1 MATTT
6 TAPQLVPEAAPAP
19 ASAAQ
24 AKRGKRGFLIL
35 GGVVAAIV
43 LAIGGF
49 KIVTAGQ
56 ETTDDA
62 QVEADVVPLA
72 ARVSGPVV
80 KVAVLDNATV
90 HQGDVL
96 LQIDP
101 RPYEARVKQ
110 AEAELES
117 ARAQAVAADAQATV
131 AEAGA
136 KGGLSSAKALVST
149 STSAVSGAQAQVAAA
164 RAALTRAEAQARK
177 ATLDLDRTQSLRQQ
191 NVVAQSALDDAQTAN
206 ETAQA
211 ALEGARAQ
219 LALAEEGRRTAES
232 KVAEA
237 RGQLDVSAPID
248 EKIAAA
254 QASASLAHARVKGA
268 EAALDQA
275 KLQLE
280 DTRVV
285 APADGQVSKLSVHA
299 GQLLT
304 PGQAVA
310 ELVPTTTYVVAN
322 FKETQVGHMQ
332 PGQRVEVELDAFS
345 GEKLEGKVES
355 LSGGTGSRFSLLPPD
370 NASGNFVKVVQR
382 VPVRISWVHPPQG
395 LALRAGLSADVTVH
409 TK

>member
-19 ASAAQ
+19 AAAQ

-35 GGVVAAIV
+35 GGVVGALV
-43 LAIGGF
+43 LGIGGF
-49 KIVTAGQ
+49 KVVTAGQ
-56 ETTDDA
+56 ESTDDA

-80 KVAVLDNATV
+80 KVAVQDNATV
-90 HQGDVL
+90 HQGDVV

-117 ARAQAVAADAQATV
+117 ARAQAAAADAQATV
-131 AEAGA
+131 AAAGA

-177 ATLDLDRTQSLRQQ
+177 ATLDLERTRSLRQQ

-268 EAALDQA
+268 EAALEQA

-280 DTRVV
+280 DTRIV

-345 GEKLEGKVES
+345 GEKLEGRVES
-355 LSGGTGSRFSLLPPD
+355 LSGGTGARFSLLPPD

-382 VPVRISWVHPPQG
+382 VPVRITWVHPPQG

>member
-19 ASAAQ
+19 SAEAQ
-24 AKRGKRGFLIL
+24 AKRGKRGFFIL
-35 GGVVAAIV
+35 GAVVAVILV
-43 LAIGGF
+43 SLGGY
-49 KIVTAGQ
+49 KLLTAGQ

-62 QVEADVVPLA
+62 QVEADVVPLS

-80 KVAVLDNATV
+80 KVTVADNATV
-90 HQGDVL
+90 HQGDVI
-96 LQIDP
+96 LQIDA

-131 AEAGA
+131 AAAGA
-136 KGGLSSAKALVST
+136 KGGLSSAKALVIT
-149 STSAVSGAQAQVAAA
+149 SNSAVGSAQAQVASA
-164 RAALTRAEAQARK
+164 RAAVTRAEAQARK
-177 ATLDLDRTQSLRQQ
+177 AALDLERAKNLREQ
-191 NVVAQSALDDAQTAN
+191 NVVAQSALDDAQTGN

-219 LALAEEGRRTAES
+219 LTLAEEGRRTAES

-254 QASASLAHARVKGA
+254 QANASLAHARVKGA

-280 DTRVV
+280 DTRIV

-310 ELVPTTTYVVAN
+310 ELVPLTTYVVAN
-322 FKETQVGHMQ
+322 FKETQVGHMHA
-332 PGQRVEVELDAFS
+332 GQRVEVELDAFS
-345 GEKLEGKVES
+345 GEKLEGRVES

-382 VPVRISWVHPPQG
+382 VPVRITWVHPPEG
-395 LALRAGLSADVTVH
+395 LTLRAGLSAGVTVH

>member
-19 ASAAQ
+19 AVAQ

-35 GGVVAAIV
+35 GGVVAALV
-43 LAIGGF
+43 LGIGGF
-49 KIVTAGQ
+49 KVVTAGQ
-56 ETTDDA
+56 ESTDDA

-80 KVAVLDNATV
+80 KVAVQDNATV
-90 HQGDVL
+90 HQGDVI

-117 ARAQAVAADAQATV
+117 ARAQAAAADAQATV
-131 AEAGA
+131 AAAGA

-177 ATLDLDRTQSLRQQ
+177 ATLDLERTRSLRQQ

-280 DTRVV
+280 DTRIV

-345 GEKLEGKVES
+345 GEKLEGRVES
-355 LSGGTGSRFSLLPPD
+355 LSGGTGARFSLLPPD

-382 VPVRISWVHPPQG
+382 VPVRITWVHPPQG

>member
-19 ASAAQ
+19 AAAQ

-35 GGVVAAIV
+35 GGVVGALV
-43 LAIGGF
+43 LGIGGF
-49 KIVTAGQ
+49 KVVTAGQ
-56 ETTDDA
+56 ESTDDA

-80 KVAVLDNATV
+80 KVAVQDNATV
-90 HQGDVL
+90 HQGDVV

-117 ARAQAVAADAQATV
+117 ARAQAAAADAQATV
-131 AEAGA
+131 AAAGA

-177 ATLDLDRTQSLRQQ
+177 ATLDLERTRSLRQQ

-268 EAALDQA
+268 EAALEQA

-280 DTRVV
+280 DTRIV

-304 PGQAVA
+304 PGQVVA

-345 GEKLEGKVES
+345 GEKLEGRVES
-355 LSGGTGSRFSLLPPD
+355 LSGGTGARFSLLPPD

-382 VPVRISWVHPPQG
+382 VPVRITWVHPPQG